1 MRHSILLI
9 FALLFYQ
16 LSFCQNSNKNLSQKE
31 YFLNIEASIP
41 YIQKNLPMYIDKNK
55 TVRFDSLSFSKS
67 NKTYNS
73 YYTMKEIDLTNKES
87 NFFNINETKKVLDE
101 QIMKSE
107 ETPLMKKFGV
117 QFYFYYYD
125 KNGLLIKIIK
135 ADYK

>member
-1 MRHSILLI
+1 MAPTSISDFNAVYFEFLKFI
-9 FALLFYQ
+9 KEHIEDSNFKTFYR
-16 LSFCQNSNKNLSQKE
+16 
-31 YFLNIEASIP
+31 
-41 YIQKNLPMYIDKNK
+41 KNK
-55 TVRFDSLSFSKS
+55 IIRETNPKLFIRTWYDRIGSK
-67 NKTYNS
+67 YH
-73 YYTMKEIDLTNKES
+73 
-87 NFFNINETKKVLDE
+87 E